1 MSRSF
6 HVWFYLTRVK
16 HTDLSLLLSLLFQT
30 VPSKMPPLNQS
41 YPPSSTFYFSIESD
55 NHSGGVGVGVREKGE
70 AAAAAG
76 GALGEGF
83 PDFPPGGSMSKDHS
97 WMYPLLEQMRDERT
111 FDPTTEA
118 LLILAFALFISVGVL
133 GNGMVCFVVARN
145 PHMRTP
151 RNIFIINL
159 AISDLTLCVF
169 TQPLNLY
176 LLICTQ
182 WELGSF
188 MCKLVTMFQG
198 TNLFVSTISITAI
211 ALDRFQVKPV
221 LIARCVHFVA
231 YACSTAR
238 LLTAPSLEAFVLSV
252 ILDFNTF

>member
-1 MSRSF
+1 
-6 HVWFYLTRVK
+6 
-16 HTDLSLLLSLLFQT
+16 
-30 VPSKMPPLNQS
+30 MPPLNQS
-41 YPPSSTFYFSIESD
+41 YLPSSTFYFSIESD
-55 NHSGGVGVGVREKGE
+55 NHSGVGVREKG
-70 AAAAAG
+70 AAAG
-76 GALGEGF
+76 ALAEF
-83 PDFPPGGSMSKDHS
+83 PDFPRSYDSKDHS

-118 LLILAFALFISVGVL
+118 LLILAFAVFISVGVL

-176 LLICTQ
+176 LLIRTQ

-211 ALDRFQVKPV
+211 ALDRFQV
-221 LIARCVHFVA
+221 R
-231 YACSTAR
+231 ACDPKAAISPWSQYRAGISVPTTKR
-238 LLTAPSLEAFVLSV
+238 HVFPLPKLE
-252 ILDFNTF
+252 

>member
-1 MSRSF
+1 MPRSF
-6 HVWFYLTRVK
+6 HVCVFYLTRVSIL
-16 HTDLSLLLSLLFQT
+16 TFLFVSLLFQT

-55 NHSGGVGVGVREKGE
+55 NHSGGVGVGLREKGG
-70 AAAAAG
+70 AVAAG

-83 PDFPPGGSMSKDHS
+83 PDLYPGGPMGKDHS

-118 LLILAFALFISVGVL
+118 LLILAFTLFISVGVL

-211 ALDRFQVKPV
+211 ALDRFQVKPCLDCTLCSLCGRRV
-221 LIARCVHFVA
+221 FNR
-231 YACSTAR
+231 YAT
-238 LLTAPSLEAFVLSV
+238 
-252 ILDFNTF
+252 

>member
-1 MSRSF
+1 
-6 HVWFYLTRVK
+6 
-16 HTDLSLLLSLLFQT
+16 
-30 VPSKMPPLNQS
+30 MPPLNQS

-70 AAAAAG
+70 AAAAAAAG

-238 LLTAPSLEAFVLSV
+238 LLIAPSLEAFVLSV